1 MTALE
6 TGRTGHLAG
15 PTFHPLRVV
24 EIEELTDDA
33 VALRFEVPA
42 ELAGEFAFTPG
53 QHVAVRVPEDEERR
67 SYSVC
72 SAPGAPLRV
81 GVRRIPGGA
90 FSGAVLDRLRPGD
103 ELEVMTPTGRF
114 GAALPGLRRPG
125 FVAAGSGITPI
136 LAMATAAL
144 TDPAVERV
152 SLVDIN
158 RSQRDVMFLDELADL
173 KDRYPERL
181 QLVHVLTREPQE
193 SELLSVRPDADGITR
208 IRTALLGD
216 VDGWFLCGPQGMV
229 TTVRD
234 ALLAD
239 GIEGGSIHT
248 ELFHADAAPAPDLPA
263 VPGLDSVE
271 VEARLGGR
279 RSAYR
284 MSAGETV
291 LDALLRTRGDAPY
304 ACKGGVCGTCR
315 ARVVEGSVAM
325 AASWALEPDE
335 IARGD
340 VLTCQSR
347 PTSDRVV
354 LDYDA

>member
-1 MTALE
+1 MSAAVRH
-6 TGRTGHLAG
+6 GQ
-15 PTFHPLRVV
+15 PSFHPLRVV
-24 EIEELTDDA
+24 EIEVLTDDA
-33 VALRFEVPA
+33 VALRFDVP
-42 ELAGEFAFTPG
+42 EQLVSEFAFVPG
-53 QHVAVRVPEDEERR
+53 QHVAVRVPQDEERR

-90 FSGAVLDRLRPGD
+90 FSDAVLERLRPGD

-136 LAMATAAL
+136 LAMVTAAL
-144 TDPAVERV
+144 EDPEVERV
-152 SLVDIN
+152 SLIDVN
-158 RSQRDVMFLDELADL
+158 RSQRDVMFLDELADV
-173 KDRYPERL
+173 KDRHPERF
-181 QLVHVLTREPQE
+181 QVVHVLTREPQE
-193 SELLSVRPDADGITR
+193 SELLSVRPDAAGIAR
-208 IRTALLGD
+208 IRRTLLAA

-229 TTVRD
+229 TSVRD
-234 ALLAD
+234 ALVAD
-239 GIEGGSIHT
+239 GVDVEQIHT
-248 ELFHADAAPAPDLPA
+248 ELFHADTAPVESLPS
-263 VPGLDSVE
+263 VVGLDSVE

-284 MSAGETV
+284 MSATDTV

-347 PTSDRVV
+347 PTSDRLVV
-354 LDYDA
+354 DFDA